1 MKKQFI
7 FKLFS
12 VFIILW
18 INWVN
23 VAYSETISSSN
34 NQLSRY
40 SKTDI
45 SVQDLRKSC
54 TASDG
59 IDGIL
64 FCQELVKAT
73 PSDPESWNYLGY
85 KYYNYQKYKEALL
98 AYGQAL
104 DLNPKYSLAL
114 ANMCGLLSKI
124 KSYDLAL
131 KACDYALEKDSFW
144 GLEGKAL
151 ALDHKGNILFNL
163 GLYQQSL
170 NAFDSALAANP
181 NYDNA
186 SINRSIILNHL
197 KYFARK
203 KMWLSSS

>member
-1 MKKQFI
+1 MKKLFI
-7 FKLFS
+7 LKLFS

-18 INWVN
+18 ISWVN
-23 VAYSETISSSN
+23 VAYSETISSSD
-34 NQLSRY
+34 NQLLRY

-54 TASDG
+54 TSSDG

-114 ANMCGLLSKI
+114 ANICGLLNKI

-131 KACDYALEKDSFW
+131 KACDYALENDSFW

-151 ALDHKGNILFNL
+151 ALDYKGSILFNL
-163 GLYQQSL
+163 GRYQQSL
-170 NAFDSALAANP
+170 DAFNSALAANP
-181 NYDNA
+181 NYNNA

-203 KMWLSSS
+203 KILLSSI